1 VLNLTNDVPQTGTI
15 LGRSIVYYRVNV
27 PASADFATNSLLYAI
42 NGPLDVWF
50 TTNTPP
56 TIAGTNDSLLFGAAT
71 NGVTVLDTLSAP
83 TNIVPG
89 TTYYLGIN
97 NTNSSSVY
105 YGIEVDFHL
114 ASTNN
119 TPPQTNTVPVS
130 DIVYTNGG
138 FLLTWYAPSNELFQ
152 VQWSDSLPF
161 SWQTFTNIVGYDT
174 NYPAS
179 GTNATFT
186 FFDDG
191 SQAPFTG
198 SRYYQLILLGSGVPT
213 GNTPPVLPPQANR
226 TINPLTLLT
235 VTNTAMDADVP
246 AQTLTY
252 TLTSTVAGA
261 NQPVISASGVIT
273 WTPDASQAGTSSMFT
288 TIVTDDGVPAM
299 SATNSFTVIVA
310 GMSQTNTVPISGVVY
325 TNGNFL
331 LTWYAPSNELFQVQW
346 SDSLPF
352 SWQTFTNI
360 VSYNT
365 NYPANGTNATFT
377 FLDDGSQAPFTGS
390 RYYQLILLGSGV
402 PTGNTPPVL
411 PAQTNRVANPLNPL
425 VVTNT
430 ATDADVPAQTLT
442 YTLTSTVTGT
452 NQPVISASGVI
463 TWTPD
468 LSQAE
473 TSNVFTTVVTD
484 SGAPS
489 LSTSNSFAVVVAP
502 VPAISSVT
510 YTNGGFLLTW
520 YAPTND
526 IFQVQFSDSLAPLN
540 WQNFSGLV
548 TYTGPVT
555 PTNGLFSFY
564 DDGTEHPFTGLR
576 FYQINLVGVA
586 SPSTS
591 PATNTV
597 PIGGIVVTNGKI
609 VLTWTAPTN
618 NQFNVLWTTN
628 IADPS
633 WVAFP
638 EVITST
644 NGTFNFI
651 DTNAPM
657 LLKFYELLLLP

>member
-1 VLNLTNDVPQTGTI
+1 
-15 LGRSIVYYRVNV
+15 
-27 PASADFATNSLLYAI
+27 
-42 NGPLDVWF
+42 
-50 TTNTPP
+50 
-56 TIAGTNDSLLFGAAT
+56 
-71 NGVTVLDTLSAP
+71 
-83 TNIVPG
+83 
-89 TTYYLGIN
+89 
-97 NTNSSSVY
+97 
-105 YGIEVDFHL
+105 
-114 ASTNN
+114 
-119 TPPQTNTVPVS
+119 
-130 DIVYTNGG
+130 
-138 FLLTWYAPSNELFQ
+138 
-152 VQWSDSLPF
+152 
-161 SWQTFTNIVGYDT
+161 
-174 NYPAS
+174 
-179 GTNATFT
+179 
-186 FFDDG
+186 
-191 SQAPFTG
+191 
-198 SRYYQLILLGSGVPT
+198 
-213 GNTPPVLPPQANR
+213 
-226 TINPLTLLT
+226 
-235 VTNTAMDADVP
+235 
-246 AQTLTY
+246 
-252 TLTSTVAGA
+252 
-261 NQPVISASGVIT
+261 
-273 WTPDASQAGTSSMFT
+273 
-288 TIVTDDGVPAM
+288 
-299 SATNSFTVIVA
+299 
-310 GMSQTNTVPISGVVY
+310 
-325 TNGNFL
+325 
-331 LTWYAPSNELFQVQW
+331 
-346 SDSLPF
+346 
-352 SWQTFTNI
+352 
-360 VSYNT
+360 
-365 NYPANGTNATFT
+365 
-377 FLDDGSQAPFTGS
+377 LDDGSQAPFTGS